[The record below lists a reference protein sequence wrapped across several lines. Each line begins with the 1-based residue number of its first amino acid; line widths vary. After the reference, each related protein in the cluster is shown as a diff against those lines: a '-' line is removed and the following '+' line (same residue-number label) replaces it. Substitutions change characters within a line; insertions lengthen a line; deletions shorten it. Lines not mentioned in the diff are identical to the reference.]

1 MKLKDIIS
9 INDLNKKDILFVLDI
24 AEKIEAKRIKPNLG
38 GQVLAT
44 LFYEPSTRTRFSFE
58 TAMKRLGGEVI
69 SMADIKS
76 TSAAKGE
83 SLRDTIKVIGKY
95 ADIIV
100 IRHPLEG
107 SARLAAESTDK
118 PVINAGDGANQH
130 PTQTLL
136 DLYAIR
142 NSQNTLDKLKVAL
155 CGDLKYGR
163 TVHSLAYA
171 LSFFDCELFLISPQS
186 LAMPKYILEDLK
198 NKKIKFRE
206 LKIEDSNNIM
216 GKLDILYATRIQ
228 KERFPDLAEYEKV
241 KDAYVITPKLLKK
254 VKRNLRILHPLPRV
268 KEITTDVDSTPY
280 AFYFEQ
286 VGFGIPIRQ
295 ALLSILLDKIR

>member
-1 MKLKDIIS
+1 MELKDIVS
-9 INDLNKKDILFVLDI
+9 INDLNKKDILFILEI

-107 SARLAAESTDK
+107 SARLATESTDK

-171 LSFFDCELFLISPQS
+171 LSFFDCELFFISPQS

-198 NKKIKFRE
+198 NKKVKFQE
-206 LKIEDSNNIM
+206 LKIEDSNNVM
-216 GKLDILYATRIQ
+216 EKLDILYATRIQ

-254 VKRNLRILHPLPRV
+254 AKRNLRILHPLPRV
-268 KEITTDVDSTPY
+268 KEIATDVDSTPY

-286 VGFGIPIRQ
+286 VGFGIPVRQ
-295 ALLSILLDKIR
+295 ALLSILLDKIK

>member
-1 MKLKDIIS
+1 MKLKDLIS
-9 INDLNKKDILFVLDI
+9 INDLNKKDILFILDI

-171 LSFFDCELFLISPQS
+171 LSFFDCELFFISPQS

-198 NKKIKFRE
+198 NKKIKFQE
-206 LKIEDSNNIM
+206 LKIEDPNNAM
-216 GKLDILYATRIQ
+216 EKLDILYATRIQ

-254 VKRNLRILHPLPRV
+254 AKRNLRILHPLPRV

-295 ALLSILLDKIR
+295 ALLSILLDKIK

>member
-1 MKLKDIIS
+1 MKLKDLIS
-9 INDLNKKDILFVLDI
+9 INDLNKKDILFILDI

-171 LSFFDCELFLISPQS
+171 LSFFDCELFFISPQS

-198 NKKIKFRE
+198 NKKIKFQE
-206 LKIEDSNNIM
+206 LKIEDPNNAM
-216 GKLDILYATRIQ
+216 EKLDILYATRIQ

-254 VKRNLRILHPLPRV
+254 AKRNLRILHPLPRV

-295 ALLSILLDKIR
+295 ALLSILLDKVK

>member
-9 INDLNKKDILFVLDI
+9 INDLNKKDVLFILDI

-171 LSFFDCELFLISPQS
+171 LSFFDCELFFISPQS
-186 LAMPKYILEDLK
+186 LTMPKYILEDLK
-198 NKKIKFRE
+198 NKKIKFQE

-254 VKRNLRILHPLPRV
+254 AKRNLRILHPLPRV

-295 ALLSILLDKIR
+295 ALLSILLDKIK

>member
-1 MKLKDIIS
+1 MELKDIVS
-9 INDLNKKDILFVLDI
+9 INDLNKKDILFILDI

-58 TAMKRLGGEVI
+58 TAMKRLGGKVI

-171 LSFFDCELFLISPQS
+171 LSFFDCELFFISPQS

-198 NKKIKFRE
+198 NKKIKFQE
-206 LKIEDSNNIM
+206 LKIEDSNNAM
-216 GKLDILYATRIQ
+216 EKLDILYATRIQ

-254 VKRNLRILHPLPRV
+254 AKRNLRILHPLPRV